1 MNAQSNQFSTGAR
14 VGAVGALAIS
24 AIIVLVAVIGA
35 VSGGGSSSSG
45 PAGAAGGD
53 QGGSSGG
60 ITKPQKARYTVKE
73 GDTLTGISEQTG
85 VPVTELERLNPGVD
99 PQALIAGQELKLR

>member
-14 VGAVGALAIS
+14 VGAVGALVIS
-24 AIIVLVAVIGA
+24 AIIVLVAVISA
-35 VSGGGSSSSG
+35 VSGGGSPSPG
-45 PAGAAGGD
+45 PAGTAGGD
-53 QGGSSGG
+53 QTGKARGV
-60 ITKPQKARYTVKE
+60 TKPQRARYTVKE
-73 GDTLTGISEQTG
+73 GDTLTGISERTG